1 MKAISVDMGG
11 THATVAL
18 VEDRNILATAGIDL
32 TEINGLAKV
41 LPSLA
46 TSARRL
52 MQQAA
57 LDSSQVAAFALC
69 FCGLS
74 DPEGGRVVS
83 TNQKYDDATSI
94 DLRAWCRRE
103 LDLPFVIENDARMAL
118 LGECYAGAARG
129 EGDVVMVTLGTGI
142 GGAVRMHGKLVR
154 GKHILGGNLCGHIPV
169 DFNGRRCTCG
179 AIGCAEAEA
188 AGWSLPLVAKDWPGF
203 AASALAG
210 EPVVNFRALFAHA
223 AQGDAV
229 AVAIRER
236 CLRVWSAL
244 AVGLIHSFDPEVMIF
259 GGGVMASADVIIPYI
274 QKHVE
279 QFSWTPWGKVR
290 IVPAELGNRAAL
302 LGAIPLLTQE
312 GLHVL
317 A

>member
-1 MKAISVDMGG
+1 MKAICVDLGG

-18 VEDRNILATAGIDL
+18 VEDRNILVTEGIDL
-32 TEINGLAKV
+32 TEINGLAAV
-41 LPSLA
+41 LPLLA
-46 TSARRL
+46 DSARRL
-52 MQQAA
+52 MQQTGVT
-57 LDSSQVAAFALC
+57 SSQVAAFALC

-83 TNQKYDDATSI
+83 TNQKYDDATAI

-103 LDLPFVIENDARMAL
+103 LKMAFVIENDARMAL

-129 EGDVVMVTLGTGI
+129 ESDVVMVTLGTGI

-188 AGWSLPLVAKDWPGF
+188 AGWSLPLVAKEWAGF
-203 AASALAG
+203 AGSALAR
-210 EPVVNFRALFAHA
+210 EPVVNFRALFKHA

-244 AVGLIHSFDPEVMIF
+244 AVGLIHSFDPDVLIF
-259 GGGVMASADVIIPYI
+259 GGGVMASADVIVPYI

-279 QFSWTPWGKVR
+279 QYSWTPWGKVR

-312 GLHVL
+312 GLHGL
-317 A
+317 D